1 MVLEC
6 DVKKMMYVQVVEEVA
21 EAAIHGALVFE
32 NGFNGT
38 LTLSDGSEVTVFN
51 DINERLDLGFIDDA
65 EITFGVTGIQKWN
78 VSEGCAELI
87 PIRRPICLHGR
98 IVVKDDD
105 EPSHFAVADVNL
117 GDPIKKEKE
126 WYESMEEMHDYW
138 LARGNS

>member
-1 MVLEC
+1 MVLKC
-6 DVKKMMYVQVVEEVA
+6 DVKKMMYAQVVEEVGI
-21 EAAIHGALVFE
+21 AAMHGTLAFE

-38 LTLSDGSEVTVFN
+38 LALSDGSEVTVFN
-51 DINERLDLGFIDDA
+51 DINDRLDLGCIDDD

-78 VSEGCAELI
+78 VSEGCFELI

-105 EPSHFAVADVNL
+105 EPSHFAVVDVNL

-126 WYESMEEMHDYW
+126 WYEAMEEMHDYW
-138 LARGNS
+138 IARGNS